1 MFNLKKSKENYTTKG
16 KNVLLSNSSPWRV
29 QEAYRSL
36 RTNIIFSLADD
47 KCRVIGITS
56 AYSHDGKS
64 VNSINIAISFAQINK
79 KVLLIEGDL
88 RLPAI
93 ADTLGILSTCG
104 LSDVIVG
111 EASIKDALYV
121 DKEHG
126 VDIIP
131 AGTKPPDATWILQ
144 SPKMDQLLK
153 ELRLEY
159 DYIIIDLPPALA
171 VTDAMILANEI
182 DGYLVIVRHN
192 VAEIN
197 DILDLFAVIEN
208 AKGRILGVIYN
219 MAETNEKGYY
229 YNRYNPTIS

>member
-1 MFNLKKSKENYTTKG
+1 MFNFKKTKENYSAKG
-16 KNVLLSNSSPWRV
+16 KSVILSDNTSWRV

-47 KCRVIGITS
+47 KCRIIGITS

-79 KVLLIEGDL
+79 RVLLIEGDL

-93 ADTLGILSTCG
+93 ADTLGILSTSG

-111 EASIKDALYV
+111 EAPLKEALYV

-126 VDIIP
+126 IDVIP

-153 ELRLEY
+153 DLRQEY

-197 DILDLFAVIEN
+197 DILDLFAAIEV
-208 AKGRILGVIYN
+208 AKGRVIGVIYN

-229 YNRYNPTIS
+229 YNRYYPSVL

>member
-1 MFNLKKSKENYTTKG
+1 MFNFKKTKENYSAKG
-16 KNVLLSNSSPWRV
+16 KSVILSDNTSWRV

-47 KCRVIGITS
+47 KCRIIGITS

-79 KVLLIEGDL
+79 RVLLIEGDL

-93 ADTLGILSTCG
+93 ADMLGILSTSG

-111 EASIKDALYV
+111 EAPLKEALYV

-126 VDIIP
+126 IDVIP

-153 ELRLEY
+153 DLRQEY

-197 DILDLFAVIEN
+197 DILDLFAAIEV
-208 AKGRILGVIYN
+208 AKGRVIGVIYN

-229 YNRYNPTIS
+229 YNRYNPSVL